1 MQILISLK
9 NPPPSPIFHCLSE
22 NDWILFWKPMIQI
35 TVYICHQC
43 QFCVRAWN
51 VAVQKYNYVCLVHQR
66 KNSFNRSITT
76 CNIQERLE
84 FCLVY
89 SSSSLDAFCSF
100 IIYMYVFNRRRFI
113 HTTYSDIEK
122 SSTYSNMFIYFRFYK
137 EVL

>member
-1 MQILISLK
+1 MTNVNFVYVHEMLQYK
-9 NPPPSPIFHCLSE
+9 NI
-22 NDWILFWKPMIQI
+22 I
-35 TVYICHQC
+35 TFVY
-43 QFCVRAWN
+43 
-51 VAVQKYNYVCLVHQR
+51 QR

-113 HTTYSDIEK
+113 HLPLTVT
-122 SSTYSNMFIYFRFYK
+122 
-137 EVL
+137 